1 MTFANLKRYVSIV
14 LLALLPFAVYSAEE
28 TKKADHYEGIEIEV
42 NINTASSHELATLLL
57 GVGEKKAQ
65 QIVAYREVHG
75 EFKHADDL
83 QQVKGIGQATV
94 DKNRSRI
101 RL

>member
-1 MTFANLKRYVSIV
+1 MKRYLSIV
-14 LLALLPFAVYSAEE
+14 LLALAPLTVYAAEE
-28 TKKADHYEGIEIEV
+28 SKAAPKADHYEGIEIEV
-42 NINTASSHELATLLL
+42 NINTASSHELATLLV

-83 QQVKGIGQATV
+83 QQVKGIGPATV

>member
-1 MTFANLKRYVSIV
+1 MTVAKYKRYLSFI
-14 LLALLPFAVYSAEE
+14 LLALLPFVAYSADEV
-28 TKKADHYEGIEIEV
+28 KGDQYEGIDIEV
-42 NINTASSHELATLLL
+42 NINTASTDELATLLL
-57 GVGEKKAQ
+57 GVGETKAQ

-75 EFKHADDL
+75 AFKHADDL

>member
-1 MTFANLKRYVSIV
+1 MRALTIKGYLSFVC
-14 LLALLPFAVYSAEE
+14 LLLFTLTAQA
-28 TKKADHYEGIEIEV
+28 ADEMQGDKYEGIDIQV
-42 NINTASSHELATLLL
+42 NINTATSEELATLLV

-75 EFKHADDL
+75 EFQHADDL

>member
-1 MTFANLKRYVSIV
+1 MGLSMIKRLWLITV
-14 LLALLPFAVYSAEE
+14 LMLVPVMGYA
-28 TKKADHYEGIEIEV
+28 ADEMKGDKYEGIEIEV
-42 NINTASSHELATLLL
+42 NINTASSDELATLLL
-57 GVGEKKAQ
+57 GVGETKAK

-75 EFKHADDL
+75 EFKHADEL

-94 DKNRSRI
+94 DKNRARI